1 MITNMR
7 NIKTIYI
14 FGNPLLPFDSIPI
27 ELKKDLEN
35 MLPNF
40 EFIVQDPNEN
50 LKPKNKELIIIDTI
64 QGIDKVIILNEIDK
78 IENSPKYS
86 MHDFDLGFNLKLLQK
101 IGELEKVTIFGVPM
115 KIKKQAALKQLIFH
129 ISNTLNT

>member
-1 MITNMR
+1 MKNK
-7 NIKTIYI
+7 KTIYI
-14 FGNPLLPFDSIPI
+14 FGNPLLPFDSVPI

-35 MLPNF
+35 SLPDF

-50 LKPKNKELIIIDTI
+50 LKPKNKELIIIDTVE
-64 QGIDKVIILNEIDK
+64 GIDKIMIFTDIDK

-101 IGELEKVTIFGVPM
+101 IGRLKKITIFGVPM
-115 KIKKQAALKQLIFH
+115 KIKKQAALTQLVNLI
-129 ISNTLNT
+129 NKTPN